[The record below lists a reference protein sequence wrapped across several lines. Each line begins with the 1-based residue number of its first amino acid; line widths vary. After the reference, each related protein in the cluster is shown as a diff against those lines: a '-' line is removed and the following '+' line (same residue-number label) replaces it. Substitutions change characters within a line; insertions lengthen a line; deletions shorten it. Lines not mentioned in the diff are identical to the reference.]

1 MACALVAEALYM
13 IVPANQGRFGAAFEW
28 LGVEQAWQRTRGSA
42 DVVIAIVDEGVQ
54 VDHPLLGPNIQRDL
68 AHNPASGGSH
78 EIPGTHAAGVAAGR
92 LSETEKFA
100 GVAPEARILPVRFS
114 NGTGPQALDLAHAIE
129 YAVEMGACIINVSP
143 TGEVAESS
151 VQRAIQ
157 YAAARNA
164 LVVCSAPDASSP
176 MALADED
183 RVPNQINVL
192 SVGEQWQPM
201 ASSARQ
207 FAHLAAPGFARVP
220 QWRGSGHST
229 LLGNAIGAAYVSG
242 CAALVKT
249 LNPAWGYH
257 EIKEH
262 LLASCTPHP
271 ELEGRCQTAAILNV
285 ANAVLGPLELVG
297 DARPLTWPSMTDV
310 VLEWKLRYRAPLCAN
325 VLALFRPHGD
335 AHWRELGVGRASALK
350 MTIPGAALRRSSGTL
365 RISCRESNF
374 ATEEVALTVT

>member
-1 MACALVAEALYM
+1 MTITA
-13 IVPANQGRFGAAFEW
+13 ANESRFGAAFEW
-28 LGVEQAWQRTRGSA
+28 LGVERAWHRTRGSA
-42 DVVIAIVDEGVQ
+42 DVVIGIVDEGVQ

-78 EIPGTHAAGVAAGR
+78 EIAGTHAAGVAAGR
-92 LSETEKFA
+92 FSEALRFS
-100 GVAPEARILPVRFS
+100 GVAPDARILPVRFS

-143 TGEVAESS
+143 TGVVADPA

-157 YAAARNA
+157 YAAARNV

-176 MALADED
+176 IALVDDD

-192 SVGEQWQPM
+192 SIGEQWQPM
-201 ASSARQ
+201 ASCSRQ
-207 FAHLAAPGFARVP
+207 SAHLAAPGFARVP
-220 QWRGSGHST
+220 QWRGSGYST

-262 LLASCTPHP
+262 LLASCTAHP
-271 ELEGRCQTAAILNV
+271 ELEGRCQTAAVLSV
-285 ANAVLGPLELVG
+285 ANAVLGPVELAG
-297 DARPLTWPSMTDV
+297 DARPLTWPSLSDA
-310 VLEWKLRYRAPLCAN
+310 VLEWKLRYRSALCVNA
-325 VLALFRPHGD
+325 VALFRPHGD
-335 AHWRELGVGRASALK
+335 AHWRELAVARAGALK
-350 MTIPGAALRRSSGTL
+350 MIIPGAALRRSSGTL
-365 RISCRESNF
+365 RIVCRESNF
-374 ATEEVALTVT
+374 STEEIALTII

>member
-1 MACALVAEALYM
+1 MV
-13 IVPANQGRFGAAFEW
+13 IPANQGQGRFGAAFDW
-28 LGVEQAWQRTRGSA
+28 LGVERAWQRTRGSA

-54 VDHPLLGPNIQRDL
+54 VDHPLLGPNIQHDL
-68 AHNPASGGSH
+68 AHNPAAGGSH
-78 EIPGTHAAGVAAGR
+78 EIAGTHAAGVAAGR
-92 LSETEKFA
+92 SSEVESFS

-143 TGEVAESS
+143 TGEVAEPS
-151 VQRAIQ
+151 VQRSIQ
-157 YAAARNA
+157 YAAARNV

-176 MALADED
+176 LALAGED

-201 ASSARQ
+201 TNCARQ
-207 FAHLAAPGFARVP
+207 SAHLAAPGFARVP

-262 LLASCTPHP
+262 LLASSTPHP
-271 ELEGRCQTAAILNV
+271 NLEGRCQTGAALSV
-285 ANAVLGPLELVG
+285 ANAVLGPLELAG
-297 DARPLTWPSMTDV
+297 DARPLTLPSLTDA
-310 VLEWKLRYRAPLCAN
+310 VLEWKLRYRAALCVNA
-325 VLALFRPHGD
+325 VALFRPRGD
-335 AHWRELGVGRASALK
+335 AHWRELAMARVSARK
-350 MTIPGAALRRSSGTL
+350 MIVPGAALRRSSGTL

-374 ATEEVALTVT
+374 STEEVALTIT